1 MITRR
6 SLSSLVTIAGSGFVS
21 NAGGALPF
29 FSSVRAKLLVV
40 GDSMMVGTFGETL
53 LGALETRFGV
63 GGVAMYGSCGS
74 SPECWLPDQ
83 PVYVTRCGFRSSVG
97 GVTKLIEYQNGKRPP
112 PVETP
117 KIDNLLQRHRPQ
129 MVVMQFGTNWFERFS
144 AGMTEE
150 DLRRKRAQ
158 VSEFIALTGERPI
171 AWILPPDCVKFGRSV
186 QLAVRQFIVEST
198 RSPRVRYV
206 DSLRMTRYVMNKTG
220 SDGIHYNGEDARAW
234 GQSAGAAI
242 LGMLK

>member
-1 MITRR
+1 MILRR
-6 SLSSLVTIAGSGFVS
+6 SFSCLATVAGCGFVS
-21 NAGGALPF
+21 GTWGALPF
-29 FSSVRAKLLVV
+29 FSSSRARLLVV

-53 LGALETRFGV
+53 LGVLEARFGV

-83 PVYVTRCGFRSSVG
+83 PVYVTRCGFRTSVG
-97 GVTKLIEYQNGKRPP
+97 GVTKLVEYRNGQRPP

-117 KIDNLLQRHRPQ
+117 KLDVLLQKHRPQ
-129 MVVMQFGTNWFERFS
+129 MVVMQFGTNWFERFA
-144 AGMTEE
+144 AGMKEE
-150 DLRRKRAQ
+150 ELRRKRAQ
-158 VSEFIALTGERPI
+158 VRDFLALTGDRPI
-171 AWILPPDCVKFGRSV
+171 AWILPPDCVKFERQT
-186 QLAVRQFIVEST
+186 QLDVRRFIVECT

-234 GQSAGAAI
+234 GREAGAAV